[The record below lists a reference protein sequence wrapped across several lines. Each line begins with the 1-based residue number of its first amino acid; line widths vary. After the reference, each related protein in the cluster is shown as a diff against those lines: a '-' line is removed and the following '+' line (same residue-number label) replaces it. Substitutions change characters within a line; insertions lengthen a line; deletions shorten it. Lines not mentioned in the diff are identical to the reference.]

1 MRLLLTYLTVLLFFS
16 ACKTPPDS
24 DTIFASLKN
33 GQARIIVSM
42 DGDDFYPDSSRFKGE
57 VTVAKNSIRLNLF
70 DQLES
75 NVILTLTDENLFAKR
90 PMQRTIDVTN
100 QNAGSVM
107 IGRVRDKK
115 LRTGDG
121 FLMSAGT
128 VTVESIS
135 EQKVVVRF
143 SGRAGNF
150 NTLRDQKTWK
160 KLEGLIVYKRPIISM
175 RSEAEK
181 ALLY

>member
-1 MRLLLTYLTVLLFFS
+1 
-16 ACKTPPDS
+16 
-24 DTIFASLKN
+24 
-33 GQARIIVSM
+33 M
-42 DGDDFYPDSSRFKGE
+42 DGDEFYPDDSRFKGE

-70 DQLES
+70 DQFES
-75 NVILTLTDENLFAKR
+75 NVILSLTDESLFSKR
-90 PMQRTIDVTN
+90 PVQRTIDVTN
-100 QNAGSVM
+100 QNAGSLM

-128 VTVESIS
+128 VTVESLS

-143 SGRAGNF
+143 SGMAGNF

-160 KLEGLIVYKRPIISM
+160 KLEGVLVYKRPVIAM